1 MFSHLSNL
9 PLPLPLSLPLPL
21 PLSFTL
27 PHPPPSL
34 VIVPAESTEVN
45 AATEEQQEKPDEE
58 VPSIKVEP
66 AGGEEESPVKK
77 RASIVPSPSRNR
89 KSKPVSEIPEK
100 GIQIK
105 GYVHRKKTPFGGWER
120 TYGVVTFA
128 AIYFTTGEDV
138 REFHHVCMLSGTGT
152 VKHEKKGHD
161 KQSEGLV
168 IRSGKNKE
176 TLSLSAAD
184 VQSWKT
190 ALEDVLGV
198 SGSLEFDSGD
208 EDEAVDTTT
217 TAAVPTTTTKAPPPI
232 EDGETHFTV
241 NWTEITVHYS
251 LLAKKTVCI

>member
-1 MFSHLSNL
+1 MVERCSPISLISLF
-9 PLPLPLSLPLPL
+9 LSLSHSPPSPSLI
-21 PLSFTL
+21 
-27 PHPPPSL
+27 HPPSPSSL
-34 VIVPAESTEVN
+34 SGHCSSESTEVN

-161 KQSEGLV
+161 RQSEGLV

-190 ALEDVLGV
+190 VLEDVLGV

-241 NWTEITVHYS
+241 NWTEIT
-251 LLAKKTVCI
+251 